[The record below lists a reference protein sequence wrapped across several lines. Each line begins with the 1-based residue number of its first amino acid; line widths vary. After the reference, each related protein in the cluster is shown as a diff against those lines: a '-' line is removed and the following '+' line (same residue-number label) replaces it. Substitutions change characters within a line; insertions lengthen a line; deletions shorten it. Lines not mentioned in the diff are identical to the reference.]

1 MNVRE
6 IAYKEK
12 LELDEIK
19 FLISEYIREK
29 KGVDVAVI
37 LRSETVGF
45 IHPLEFQLLWT
56 AYNIAADYFILK
68 YPKENE

>member
-1 MNVRE
+1 MDVKE

-12 LELDEIK
+12 LELNEIK

-29 KGVDVAVI
+29 KGVDIAVV
-37 LRSETVGF
+37 LHSETTGF
-45 IHPLEFQLLWT
+45 IHPFEFQLLWK
-56 AYNIAADYFILK
+56 AYNTAADYFILK